1 MVQLSLREPNMD
13 IKQLETEALKLARHE
28 RASLAQTL
36 LHSLDETP
44 EDFDPEEYDRA
55 WAEEIQRRLDDWD
68 KHPEKGIPLDEV
80 LRKARAPLIK

>member
-1 MVQLSLREPNMD
+1 MD
-13 IKQLETEALKLARHE
+13 IKQLETEALKLARSD

-44 EDFDPEEYDRA
+44 EDFDPEEYERA

-68 KHPEKGIPLDEV
+68 KHPEKGIPEEEV
-80 LRKARAPLIK
+80 FRKLRARSK